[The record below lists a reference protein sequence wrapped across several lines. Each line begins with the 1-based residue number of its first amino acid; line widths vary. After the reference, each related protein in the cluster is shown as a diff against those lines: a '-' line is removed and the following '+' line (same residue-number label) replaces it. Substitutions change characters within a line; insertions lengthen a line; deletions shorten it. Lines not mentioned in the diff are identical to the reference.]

1 MKKGQIWWG
10 AAIALALAA
19 LVSPFASPWPDGLER
34 VAEQLGFLHRG
45 EVRLFSA
52 PLADYL
58 IPGLAQEA
66 LGTAL
71 AGLVGTLLA
80 LALGWGLG
88 RALKARSRTETGSQ
102 R

>member
-1 MKKGQIWWG
+1 MKKKQIWWAVG
-10 AAIALALAA
+10 ISLALAA
-19 LVSPFASPWPDGLER
+19 LVGPFASPWPDGLEK

-58 IPGLAQEA
+58 VPGVKQEA
-66 LGTAL
+66 LSTAL
-71 AGLVGTLLA
+71 AGLAGTLLV
-80 LALGWGLG
+80 LALGWSLG
-88 RALKARSRTETGSQ
+88 RVLKARSRTETGSQ